1 MAARDHPLLGKWRSV
16 ATALGGSDLPD
27 LVEPAYIRF
36 DAQGRGEF
44 VFGAVQGSLHCRY
57 GPAGVRFTWQGSDE
71 MDPVS
76 GAGDAELDED
86 GLLTGEIRFHD
97 GDDSTFKAR
106 RWWRGGGPP
115 CRRASV
121 HLARPASA
129 ATWGGVRTAV
139 TEAAGRDRSEE
150 RR

>member
-1 MAARDHPLLGKWRSV
+1 MAARDHPLLGKWRIV
-16 ATALGGSDLPD
+16 EMALWDSDFLD

-57 GPAGVRFTWQGSDE
+57 GPASVRFTWQGSDE
-71 MDPVS
+71 MDPAS

-97 GDDSTFKAR
+97 GDNSAFKAR
-106 RWWRGGGPP
+106 RW
-115 CRRASV
+115 
-121 HLARPASA
+121 
-129 ATWGGVRTAV
+129 
-139 TEAAGRDRSEE
+139 
-150 RR
+150 